1 MHVFEKMIF
10 RLVLTVMNN
19 IKDVVQLIYNVV
31 VVGVVWKQWVYQE
44 RG

>member
-1 MHVFEKMIF
+1 MYLKKIF

-19 IKDVVQLIYNVV
+19 IKHVVQIIYNVV
-31 VVGVVWKQWVYQE
+31 VFGVVWKQWVYQK